1 MLTHQV
7 IHFLSG
13 GFIIRACAR
22 ADIDD
27 AVLVK
32 FSLKS
37 FVLKNILER
46 ALQWFLYNSL
56 YCFFQINIFNNNIT
70 SGLVVSILP

>member
-27 AVLVK
+27 AILIK

-37 FVLKNILER
+37 IGFEKYFRKSIAMV
-46 ALQWFLYNSL
+46 SL
-56 YCFFQINIFNNNIT
+56 
-70 SGLVVSILP
+70 